1 MRGKFSF
8 LAHYLEIALKQA
20 RVMLPG
26 VRRMDAFY
34 HSSETEPLTALTSDF
49 SAESEEPLT
58 LVIDGKIETL
68 EKLINLKSNYSWYSE
83 DELPYC
89 KNGDSNK
96 IPDVFSELNK
106 TVLMVRFTRE
116 KSTQKDA
123 LVVYFKENMIGFG
136 MNLSQKEIKSD
147 YKDIIAQMVNS
158 LSNTKSNNSNYFFEG
173 KTEIIRSKVSN
184 TYLVFFEKSARIFE
198 LVIVYLNNF
207 IRILTSQKFSEV
219 AFEVVVSGQNNLI
232 PCGLAKRSNVN
243 VQLFS
248 VALNYLSG
256 NPGRDHL
263 LLKSLNESVKA
274 ILQSVDNLLSDL
286 LTKINKIRYH
296 LINKNPFTLKNMYL
310 PHIFNQEGD
319 HPGYS

>member
-1 MRGKFSF
+1 MKRYQLMLSGFDPKSRFHTGVKSAGSFICKVAQPIFKAIQRGLIKSWFLFIMVAKWSALQF
-8 LAHYLEIALKQA
+8 LALTVLLWFKLNKYLLIPLCNLLCPYYQRFINRIRHWFQLFYNE
-20 RVMLPG
+20 
-26 VRRMDAFY
+26 MDAIVMIEDDNNT
-34 HSSETEPLTALTSDF
+34 SSS
-49 SAESEEPLT
+49 
-58 LVIDGKIETL
+58 VH
-68 EKLINLKSNYSWYSE
+68 
-83 DELPYC
+83 
-89 KNGDSNK
+89 
-96 IPDVFSELNK
+96 
-106 TVLMVRFTRE
+106 
-116 KSTQKDA
+116 
-123 LVVYFKENMIGFG
+123 
-136 MNLSQKEIKSD
+136 
-147 YKDIIAQMVNS
+147 S

-232 PCGLAKRSNVN
+232 TCGLAKRSNVN